1 MILTL
6 DIIQNVVMVL
16 RTFGCRKLVHSP
28 FRQICWYNRHEQHG
42 SLYKVL

>member
-16 RTFGCRKLVHSP
+16 WTFGCRKLVH
-28 FRQICWYNRHEQHG
+28 II
-42 SLYKVL
+42 LYKVL

>member
-16 RTFGCRKLVHSP
+16 RTFGRRKLVHS
-28 FRQICWYNRHEQHG
+28 I
-42 SLYKVL
+42 LYKVL

>member
-16 RTFGCRKLVHSP
+16 RTFWCRITCAQYPL
-28 FRQICWYNRHEQHG
+28 
-42 SLYKVL
+42 